1 VAVPEPQ
8 QEGEAYREYMRAL
21 RVRLPALHEYARAVA
36 ADLKSWL
43 GTLTPADLERTVQTP
58 IGEHTVAHVLEVFVI
73 WHINAHCGEISALK
87 GCQGCRGYP
96 F

>member
-1 VAVPEPQ
+1 
-8 QEGEAYREYMRAL
+8 MRAL

-36 ADLKSWL
+36 AALKGWL
-43 GTLTPADLERTVQTP
+43 ATLTPADLERTVRTP
-58 IGEHTVAHVLEVFVI
+58 IGECSVAHALEVFVA

-87 GCQGCRGYP
+87 GCQSCRGYP